1 MFFLKRTFIVLIAL
15 TFVGCTVI
23 TLSYNRLPIIA
34 AYQLDSIFDLTDQQS
49 SLARKELDRWL
60 SWHRKTHLPQYAKK
74 LKSYE
79 KLIIQD
85 LTPQQF
91 CTEVDVIRIFLDEAV
106 VQFLPALVPI
116 AKTLTPKQIENWN
129 KYQSKND
136 EEFMINFGLG
146 RKGEVINE
154 TRLDKAI
161 DRAEMFYGTLSVEQK
176 ECKAS

>member
-1 MFFLKRTFIVLIAL
+1 MSFLKRALIVIIAL
-15 TFVGCTVI
+15 TFVGCSVI
-23 TLSYNRLPIIA
+23 TLSYNRLPIVA

-49 SLARKELDRWL
+49 SLARKELDSWL
-60 SWHRKTHLPQYAKK
+60 LWHRTTHLPQYANK

-91 CTEVDVIRIFLDEAV
+91 CEEINVIRRFTDEAV
-106 VQFLPALVPI
+106 IQFLPALVPI

-136 EEFMINFGLG
+136 EEFMINFGKG
-146 RKGEVINE
+146 PKGEIINE
-154 TRLDKAI
+154 RRFEKTI
-161 DRAEMFYGTLSVEQK
+161 DRAEMFY
-176 ECKAS
+176 